1 MKSTKS
7 LCPECLAVID
17 ASILEENGKIILE
30 KTCKKHGY
38 FKDVYWSNPKQY
50 KRFDKFWHDG
60 NGISNPIGVGGNCPH
75 SCGICS
81 SHKTS
86 TILANIDITNRC
98 NQACPVCFA
107 NASAS
112 GYLYEPSI
120 EQIRSMMKMLR
131 DEKPVPCPAVQF
143 SGGEPTMREDIVE
156 IVRMA
161 REFNFTQIQIAT
173 NGIKLAKNPQ
183 LCSELND
190 AGLHTIY
197 LQFDGVTEEPYIINR
212 GYNALPYKL
221 KAIENCREVGHS
233 SISLVPT
240 LAKGVNDMQVGDII
254 RFAISNIDTV
264 KGINF
269 QPISFAGRINKKERT
284 EKRITIP
291 DLFNLIE
298 TQTNGSITADDFYPV
313 PFVVPIS
320 HFVAAEEGIPNI
332 EFTVHPHCGAG
343 TYVYIEEGKMIPI
356 TRFIDVEGL
365 LEHIDELALDGNKWL
380 GKSLGKIK
388 RIGSLISA
396 LPKYIDTGKAPK
408 SIDVAKLFIDV
419 LKEGTGEATKEF
431 HRHTLFIGSMHFM
444 DLYNMDLE
452 RIKRCGV
459 HYATPDGR
467 IIPFCTYNT
476 IHRVEVERKFSTP
489 LLKVRVKNI

>member
-1 MKSTKS
+1 
-7 LCPECLAVID
+7 
-17 ASILEENGKIILE
+17 
-30 KTCKKHGY
+30 
-38 FKDVYWSNPKQY
+38 
-50 KRFDKFWHDG
+50 
-60 NGISNPIGVGGNCPH
+60 
-75 SCGICS
+75 
-81 SHKTS
+81 
-86 TILANIDITNRC
+86 
-98 NQACPVCFA
+98 
-107 NASAS
+107 
-112 GYLYEPSI
+112 
-120 EQIRSMMKMLR
+120 MMKMLR
-131 DEKPVPCPAVQF
+131 DVKPVPCPAVQF
-143 SGGEPTMREDIVE
+143 SGGEPTMREDLVE

-173 NGIKLAKNPQ
+173 YRIKLAKNPW

-212 GYNALPYKL
+212 GYNAFPYKL
-221 KAIENCREVGHS
+221 KAIENCREAGLS

-298 TQTNGSITADDFYPV
+298 TQTNGAITADDFYPV

-320 HFVAAEEGIPNI
+320 HFVATEEGIPNI

-356 TRFIDVEGL
+356 TRFINVKGL

-419 LKEGTGEATKEF
+419 LKDGTGKQQRNSTARAKVLDTAT
-431 HRHTLFIGSMHFM
+431 
-444 DLYNMDLE
+444 
-452 RIKRCGV
+452 
-459 HYATPDGR
+459 
-467 IIPFCTYNT
+467 
-476 IHRVEVERKFSTP
+476 
-489 LLKVRVKNI
+489 